1 MKKFKTQIIM
11 IRNLLAI
18 LVLVIYSGYSY
29 PDIRYFLDEKYHKN
43 TFSISINGVKNVFW
57 SPGAQLDMA
66 IENYNKNS
74 NSIKIYKCSA
84 DKVSKKLLKIY
95 PDSFYNPQM
104 NIFQTD
110 LKVLDIDNSGQ
121 IINSYK
127 VIHKTVT
134 KMLAYQEEIAKHYEG
149 LIKKFMNEESN
160 KIIVNNEL
168 ISGQICLSE

>member
-1 MKKFKTQIIM
+1 M
-11 IRNLLAI
+11 IKNLLAL

-57 SPGAQLDMA
+57 SPGDQLDKA

-84 DKVSKKLLKIY
+84 DKVSKKLLKFY

-110 LKVLDIDNSGQ
+110 FKVLDIDKSGQ
-121 IINSYK
+121 IVNSYK

-134 KMLAYQEEIAKHYEG
+134 KMLDHEGEIAKHYEG
-149 LIKKFMNEESN
+149 LIEKFMNEESN
-160 KIIVNNEL
+160 KINVNKEL
-168 ISGQICLSE
+168 VSGQICLSE

>member
-11 IRNLLAI
+11 IKNLLA
-18 LVLVIYSGYSY
+18 LLALVIYSGYSHS
-29 PDIRYFLDEKYHKN
+29 DIRYFFDEKYHKN
-43 TFSISINGVKNVFW
+43 TFSISIAGVKNVFW
-57 SPGAQLDMA
+57 SPGDQFDKA
-66 IENYNKNS
+66 IEDYNKNS

-110 LKVLDIDNSGQ
+110 FEVLDIDNSGQ
-121 IINSYK
+121 IVNSYT

-134 KMLAYQEEIAKHYEG
+134 RMLDYEGEIAKHYEG

-160 KIIVNNEL
+160 KSNVKKEL
-168 ISGQICLSE
+168 VSGQICLSE

>member
-110 LKVLDIDNSGQ
+110 FEVLDIDNSGQ
-121 IINSYK
+121 IVNSYT

-134 KMLAYQEEIAKHYEG
+134 RMLDYEGEIAKHYEG

-160 KIIVNNEL
+160 KSNVKKEL
-168 ISGQICLSE
+168 VSGQICLSE

>member
-1 MKKFKTQIIM
+1 MKKNI
-11 IRNLLAI
+11 LLLI
-18 LVLVIYSGYSY
+18 TLSVFQNYSNA
-29 PDIRYFLDEKYHKN
+29 DIQYFLDEKYHKN

-57 SPGAQLDMA
+57 SPGDQLDKA

-95 PDSFYNPQM
+95 PESFYNPQM

-110 LKVLDIDNSGQ
+110 LKVLGIDNSGQ
-121 IINSYK
+121 TVNSYT

-134 KMLAYQEEIAKHYEG
+134 RMLDYEGEIAKHYKG
-149 LIKKFMNEESN
+149 LIKKFMTEESDKN
-160 KIIVNNEL
+160 SVDKEA
-168 ISGQICLSE
+168 ISGQICLADKD